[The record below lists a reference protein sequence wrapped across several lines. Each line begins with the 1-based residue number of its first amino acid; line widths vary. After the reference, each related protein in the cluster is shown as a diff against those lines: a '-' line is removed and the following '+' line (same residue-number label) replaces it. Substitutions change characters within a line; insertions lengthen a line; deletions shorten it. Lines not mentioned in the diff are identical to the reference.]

1 MDPKNG
7 FNAGVV
13 KQQYILGRTD
23 DYEKGVLKL
32 GRYLALDR
40 SSGSH
45 VAMDALRP
53 HAILICGKRGYGK
66 SYTMG
71 TLIEE
76 IALLPPEIHQ
86 NISTL
91 VIDTMGIFWT
101 MKRGND
107 SQKELLE
114 EWRMEPLGLD
124 IEVFV
129 PRGSVSEYE
138 KRKIQVTPFSIKLS
152 HLEGYDWCK
161 LFDLKE
167 TSPTGV
173 LIIRTVEELR
183 STKSE
188 ENFSFEDILQRIRS
202 DRRADTSHKSAAENF
217 FATAAAWGVFDKE
230 GCETE
235 RLAGRGA
242 TNVLDVSTIKSK
254 IVRCAVVGI
263 ISREIYNKR
272 LESRRSYERIC
283 MGDTEIEEGIPMVWM
298 FIDEA
303 HLFVPSGEQTLASD
317 VLLNEWVRQGRQP
330 GLSVIFATQRPSA
343 IHHDIISQSDLVIC
357 HRLTSR
363 DDIQA
368 LESIRPTYMREN
380 IGDSIKKMGLER
392 GISFVIDDTS
402 ETTHVIKMR
411 PRYSWHGGNEPSALM
426 QKENVK

>member
-1 MDPKNG
+1 MNDPKNG
-7 FNAGVV
+7 FSAGVV
-13 KQQYILGRTD
+13 KQQYILGRTGD
-23 DYEKGVLKL
+23 NEEGVLNL

-53 HAILICGKRGYGK
+53 HSILICGKRGYGK

-86 NISTL
+86 NISSL

-101 MKRGND
+101 MIRGND
-107 SQKELLE
+107 TQKDLLAQ
-114 EWRMEPLGLD
+114 WRMEPRGFD

-129 PRGSVSEYE
+129 PRGSVDEYE
-138 KRKIQVTPFSIKLS
+138 KRKIDVIPFSIKLS

-161 LFDLKE
+161 LFNLKE

-173 LIIRTVEELR
+173 LIVRTVEELR
-183 STKSE
+183 SAGNDRE
-188 ENFSFEDILQRIRS
+188 FSFEKILQDIRS
-202 DRRADTSHKSAAENF
+202 DPRADISHKSAAENF
-217 FATAAAWGVFDKE
+217 FATAATWGVFDE
-230 GCETE
+230 QGCDID
-235 RLAGRGA
+235 RLVSRG
-242 TNVLDVSTIKSK
+242 TTTVLDVSTIKSK

-272 LESRRSYERIC
+272 LESRRSYERMC
-283 MGDTEIEEGIPMVWM
+283 MGDTDVEEGIPMVWM

-317 VLLNEWVRQGRQP
+317 ALLNEWVRQGRQP

-392 GISFVIDDTS
+392 GISFIIDDTS

-426 QKENVK
+426 KRRI